1 MKKNKILVIN
11 GPNLN
16 LLGRREPEIY
26 GTKTLEEIQKWTDEK
41 MKKSN
46 VALEWIQSN
55 SEEKIIEKLHKIHSE
70 NKYKGLIINPGGLSH
85 TSIVLLD
92 ALLAIKKIPI
102 AEVHLSN
109 PCSREEFRR
118 QMLTAKASTIIMGG
132 VGFKVYYFAA
142 LALCDLLTE

>member
-1 MKKNKILVIN
+1 MKKSKILVIN

-16 LLGRREPEIY
+16 LLGVREPEIY
-26 GTKTLEEIQKWTDEK
+26 GQKSLKEIQAWTNDQLKKSQITLEWHQF
-41 MKKSN
+41 
-46 VALEWIQSN
+46 N
-55 SEEKIIEKLHKIHSE
+55 SEEKILEKLHKIHSE

-85 TSIVLLD
+85 TSVVLLD
-92 ALLAIKKIPI
+92 ALLSLKKIPI

-109 PCSREEFRR
+109 PCAREEFRR

-142 LALCDLLTE
+142 LALIDHLHN